1 MIHKVEVSGRI
12 RKGRSRILS
21 CNPVYTVGDLIEIY
35 VGKSKRL
42 TVLVGDD
49 GSVIN
54 PCDTCPV
61 NRYILSKN
69 EMCPVGKDG
78 VLCDN
83 GSSSSL
89 EFIAVDDVM
98 EEL

>member
-1 MIHKVEVSGRI
+1 MIHKVEVLGRI
-12 RKGRSRILS
+12 RKGSHRTLS
-21 CNPVYTVGDLIEIY
+21 CNPVYSDGDIIEIY

-42 TVLVGDD
+42 TILVKDD
-49 GSVIN
+49 GGITD
-54 PCDTCPV
+54 PCETCPV

-69 EMCPVGKDG
+69 EMCPVGLDG

-89 EFIAVDDVM
+89 GFIAVDDIM
-98 EEL
+98 EEV

>member
-1 MIHKVEVSGRI
+1 MIHKVKVSGRI

-21 CNPVYTVGDLIEIY
+21 CNPVYSAGDLIEIY

-42 TVLVGDD
+42 TVLVNDD
-49 GSVIN
+49 GGVTN

-61 NRYILSKN
+61 DRYILSKN
-69 EMCPVGKDG
+69 EMCPVSKDG

-89 EFIAVDDVM
+89 GFIAVDDVM

>member
-12 RKGRSRILS
+12 RKWKHRTLS
-21 CNPVYTVGDLIEIY
+21 CNPVYNDGDIIEIY
-35 VGKSKRL
+35 VGRSKRL
-42 TVLVGDD
+42 TILVKDD
-49 GSVIN
+49 GGAED

-61 NRYILSKN
+61 NKYILSKN

-89 EFIAVDDVM
+89 GFIAVDDVL
-98 EEL
+98 EDI